1 MHRGVKRNS
10 AFYTRAKTSRFSMKS
25 RRQRRLSRQLIR
37 ILNYGDR
44 GNDRVH
50 VGKLEQFQDAW
61 VYSGGNKPNAFVLA
75 PDIMPHDHAQSRRIH
90 VGNVGQV
97 EDVSGV

>member
-1 MHRGVKRNS
+1 
-10 AFYTRAKTSRFSMKS
+10 MKH

-50 VGKLEQFQDAW
+50 VGKLEQFQDARLHSAAAINRTALSW
-61 VYSGGNKPNAFVLA
+61 HRE
-75 PDIMPHDHAQSRRIH
+75 IMLTTMPSPGRIH
-90 VGNVGQV
+90 GR
-97 EDVSGV
+97 ERRSGRRC